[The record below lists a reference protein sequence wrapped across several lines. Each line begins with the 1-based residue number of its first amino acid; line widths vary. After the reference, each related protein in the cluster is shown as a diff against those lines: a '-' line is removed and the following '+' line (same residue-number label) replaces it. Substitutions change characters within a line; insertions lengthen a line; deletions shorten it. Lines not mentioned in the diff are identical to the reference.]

1 MAYKIFTEENYFII
15 QDTVENKQYQGHKK
29 DVLVSENKI
38 NQQVYDFTGLDLE
51 GLNGIN
57 ISEIVDSTNTAFTDA
72 SFKTFYKANT
82 GNFRIGGSTPLPTV
96 SNLQQVTN
104 VGKTTTNSIVVQGIE
119 ISSNLDN
126 SDIKIR
132 NSDVNN
138 VQIGSGTFN
147 SSDSVFNCIQI
158 GQSAGAENLKEST
171 IQIGNQAG
179 ILNKGSI
186 CVQIG
191 QSAGSRNIGESAIQI
206 GQYAGGTDGA
216 SIGNSGNYCIQIGNR
231 AGQENLGNNCI
242 QIGNAAGSLNTF
254 NNVIQ
259 FQTGN
264 TISTAAATQ
273 NNQAVLQAT
282 QGRLLID
289 LSSIADNI
297 LSGTNTGDNAPNT
310 LYDGGIKREIR
321 FSVSGNVIALS
332 AINTDY
338 VYILA
343 GSSTNIKLPNVN
355 DIGSNMYTVKNRGAV
370 NINVTFTSGQNA
382 DGMVLTTV
390 TPNQSLSF
398 VSDGNNYVIV

>member
-1 MAYKIFTEENYFII
+1 M
-15 QDTVENKQYQGHKK
+15 
-29 DVLVSENKI
+29 
-38 NQQVYDFTGLDLE
+38 
-51 GLNGIN
+51 
-57 ISEIVDSTNTAFTDA
+57 DSTNTAFTDA